1 MSTDRFGGPSAIAA
15 VKAAGAGPQAVPAGP
30 GAPGRP
36 PAMAMQAGIL
46 ARPPDMPL
54 NNAVTVTGV
63 LGAATPDGDLP
74 LTTSSGTLLLRPV
87 PGAWPSDLPAG
98 STLSVTVGPGARAGN
113 VQAQAMAAA
122 PDRPAPATA
131 MGSRPPAMGA
141 EQALRGLLAAG
152 GDVAVRTGVA
162 VRPATAGPVATG
174 TAAAVTPAQMAATP
188 ASNPQLLASAG
199 AMQPPRTATATGAA
213 ATAVPDTPRAAVA
226 AQSAQAVA
234 DIGKGARAGA
244 QDLQQ
249 QAALQPQNDASGL
262 RRPAMPLTEP
272 PLPDLSAMAR
282 AQSARP
288 DLILAQS
295 LAHPGM
301 VARMA
306 AFLPRPDR
314 LGGVALLLYLFGAR
328 NGGVRAWLGEEQM
341 RHLTRSEA
349 KALAGIEEAMTPVP
363 RLASDGSAWSTLLVP
378 FMDGDRPS
386 VLLLATMPDVVLP
399 RDPDAEQ
406 PETGTEAP
414 TATLFSL
421 GLDLSALGPVQ
432 LRGLCLPGR
441 LVMDLSVAILPDPGQ
456 RAFFQRMVDEALAGL
471 AVPASLRLHW
481 GRAPFLADLMPDGAA
496 VTCDARA

>member
-1 MSTDRFGGPSAIAA
+1 MSTDRFGGPSSIAA
-15 VKAAGAGPQAVPAGP
+15 IKAAGAGQQAAQAGL
-30 GAPGRP
+30 GATPRP
-36 PAMAMQAGIL
+36 PAAMAMQAGVL

-54 NNAVTVTGV
+54 HNAVTVTGV

-87 PGAWPSDLPAG
+87 QGAWPSDLPAG

-113 VQAQAMAAA
+113 VQAQAMAAPERTGQA
-122 PDRPAPATA
+122 ASPGA
-131 MGSRPPAMGA
+131 RPPAIGA

-152 GDVAVRTGVA
+152 GDAIIRTGA
-162 VRPATAGPVATG
+162 AARPAAAG
-174 TAAAVTPAQMAATP
+174 TAAAGATPVAAPAQVAAAP
-188 ASNPQLLASAG
+188 ASNPQLVASAG
-199 AMQPPRTATATGAA
+199 AVLPPRVGPVIAAA
-213 ATAVPDTPRAAVA
+213 ATAAPDAPRAAAA

-234 DIGKGARAGA
+234 DIGKGARAGT

-249 QAALQPQNDASGL
+249 QAALQPQNDATGP
-262 RRPAMPLTEP
+262 RRPAAPLASP
-272 PLPDLSAMAR
+272 PLPDLPAMAG
-282 AQSARP
+282 AQAARP

-328 NGGVRAWLGEEQM
+328 NGGVRAWLGEEQV

-349 KALAGIEEAMTPVP
+349 KALAGIEEAMTPAP
-363 RLASDGSAWSTLLVP
+363 RLASDGSVWSTLLVP

-386 VLLLATMPDVVLP
+386 VLLLATMPDVTLP
-399 RDPDAEQ
+399 RDPETQQ
-406 PETGTEAP
+406 PEPGTEEP
-414 TATLFSL
+414 TATLFTL
-421 GLDLSALGPVQ
+421 GLDLSTLGPVQ

-441 LVMDLSVAILPDPGQ
+441 LVMDLSVASLPDPDQ
-456 RAFFQRMVDEALAGL
+456 RAHFQRVVDEALAGL

-481 GRAPFLADLMPDGAA
+481 GRSPFMADLMPDGAA